1 MKILRTDN
9 EQFYNPL
16 NKSETNKQTVTM
28 QKVTVVFTTNGKNKS
43 GESSG
48 KLRIGDPFATYIL
61 IGLLVEKLTY
71 FLCF

>member
-1 MKILRTDN
+1 MRTDN

-28 QKVTVVFTTNGKNKS
+28 QKVTVVFTTNDKNKS

>member
-1 MKILRTDN
+1 MRTDN

-28 QKVTVVFTTNGKNKS
+28 QKVTVVFTTNSKNKS
-43 GESSG
+43 GESTG
-48 KLRIGDPFATYIL
+48 KLRIGDPLATYIL